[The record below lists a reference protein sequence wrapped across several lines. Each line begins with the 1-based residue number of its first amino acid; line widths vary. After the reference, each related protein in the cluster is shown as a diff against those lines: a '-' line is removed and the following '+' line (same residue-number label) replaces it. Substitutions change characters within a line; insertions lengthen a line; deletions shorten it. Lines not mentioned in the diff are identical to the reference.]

1 MKPNEYPPKFS
12 AININDLSKEFK
24 SSTVGKKLMV
34 IMEKPKKKIK
44 NQDIIDFRYWLINQ
58 MYPGS
63 VPENSSTSFIAGER
77 RVGQDAYEKAVFEEV
92 LMQFNNH
99 FGTRGYDIG

>member
-1 MKPNEYPPKFS
+1 MGKLK
-12 AININDLSKEFK
+12 K
-24 SSTVGKKLMV
+24 S
-34 IMEKPKKKIK
+34 KKIK

-63 VPENSSTSFIAGER
+63 VPETASTSFIAGKEKKM
-77 RVGQDAYEKAVFEEV
+77 DAYEKAVYEEV

-99 FGTRGYDIG
+99 FGVRGYDIG

>member
-1 MKPNEYPPKFS
+1 MMPKEPKDNFIKVNSNFLNE
-12 AININDLSKEFK
+12 AIKKGQKRLTVVSGKSKR
-24 SSTVGKKLMV
+24 
-34 IMEKPKKKIK
+34 IK

-63 VPENSSTSFIAGER
+63 VPETSSTSFIAGER

-99 FGTRGYDIG
+99 FGVRGYDIG

>member
-1 MKPNEYPPKFS
+1 MNEVIKKGQKRLTVIS
-12 AININDLSKEFK
+12 GKSKR
-24 SSTVGKKLMV
+24 
-34 IMEKPKKKIK
+34 IK

-63 VPENSSTSFIAGER
+63 VPDTASTSFA
-77 RVGQDAYEKAVFEEV
+77 VSVNAKNMNVYEKAVFEEV

>member
-1 MKPNEYPPKFS
+1 MKMGNVLNTKNAVENLNLKQ
-12 AININDLSKEFK
+12 LSEDIRFKKKKE
-24 SSTVGKKLMV
+24 S
-34 IMEKPKKKIK
+34 KKIK

-63 VPENSSTSFIAGER
+63 VPENSNTSFIAGER
-77 RVGQDAYEKAVFEEV
+77 RVGQDPYERAVFDEV

>member
-1 MKPNEYPPKFS
+1 M
-12 AININDLSKEFK
+12 A
-24 SSTVGKKLMV
+24 KKD
-34 IMEKPKKKIK
+34 KKTK

-63 VPENSSTSFIAGER
+63 VPDNASVSMVFSSGDKKR
-77 RVGQDAYEKAVFEEV
+77 QMDPYEKAVYDEV
-92 LMQFNNH
+92 LLQFNNH

>member
-1 MKPNEYPPKFS
+1 MTPNEYPVKKINLAHFSEKFRS
-12 AININDLSKEFK
+12 SKI
-24 SSTVGKKLMV
+24 GKKF
-34 IMEKPKKKIK
+34 IASFGKKKIEKIK

-58 MYPGS
+58 MNPGS